1 MRRSGSQVKTWLP
14 IFMMKNTDHYKKF
27 SYILLTGFLICG
39 LLSGCSSD
47 SLSESVPA
55 TDEELTAPATLEDT
69 AAISAAPEQYS
80 NQAISY
86 GYGTKD
92 RDAKNRPNSCLS
104 AESQYSALGAH
115 FIGADAPVIY
125 LTFDQGYENGY
136 TPAILD
142 TLKEKQVSAIFF
154 VTGHYVNSSPDL
166 VKRMIEEGHTIGNHS
181 YSHPSEGLP
190 SLDTQSQID
199 DTLQLHQLLLDE
211 FGYTCTLYRFPAG
224 IYSARSM
231 ATIQSLGYTSLFWS
245 FAYKDWV
252 VDDQPDPD
260 EALQRMTDQLHPGA
274 VYLLHAV
281 SSTNAQVL
289 GDFIDA
295 ARAAGY
301 TFETYRP

>member
-1 MRRSGSQVKTWLP
+1 
-14 IFMMKNTDHYKKF
+14 MKRFEYHKNF
-27 SYILLTGFLICG
+27 SYMLLVTALLLGGLTG
-39 LLSGCSSD
+39 CSRD
-47 SLSESVPA
+47 TLSESVPA
-55 TDEELTAPATLEDT
+55 TDEELTAPATLG
-69 AAISAAPEQYS
+69 AATVLSGETNADQELLSLSAVPEQYS

-86 GYGTKD
+86 GYSTKD

-104 AESQYSALGAH
+104 SESQYSALGAH
-115 FIGADAPVIY
+115 FIGTDAPIIY

-136 TPAILD
+136 TSSILD

-154 VTGHYVNSSPDL
+154 VTGHYVNSNPDL
-166 VKRMIEEGHTIGNHS
+166 VKRMIAEGHTIGNHS
-181 YSHPSEGLP
+181 YSHPSDGLP
-190 SLDTQSQID
+190 ALSTQEQID
-199 DTLQLHQLLLDE
+199 DTLKLHQLLLDE

-245 FAYKDWV
+245 FAYKDWI
-252 VDDQPDPD
+252 VDAQPDPD
-260 EALQRMTDQLHPGA
+260 EALQRMMDQLHPGA
-274 VYLLHAV
+274 IYLLHAV

-301 TFETYRP
+301 TFEAYRP